1 MSLITIRNS
10 VAVNQSTSWSKG
22 NNQCKSIWV
31 AWHELFPMFHVPFF
45 ARKAVISHG
54 PAGFILWRLFSAMLL
69 ATGSVPF
76 SCLFICLH
84 HLVLFVLCC
93 STYSVLVIT
102 VWTSHQECMHTLNS
116 SHRLYAHSEQL
127 TQTICTLNSSHRLY
141 AHSEQL
147 TQTICTLNSSHRI
160 HAHSDLNSSHRLYA
174 HWTAHTDYMHTLN
187 SSHRLHAHSE
197 QLTQTICTLNS
208 SHRLHAHSEQL
219 TQTACSL
226 WTTHT
231 ECTLWT
237 AHTES
242 MHNLNSSHRMHAQFE
257 QLT

>member
-1 MSLITIRNS
+1 MLILYQGVVPKLLKINVFRIRNYITIIMSLITIRNS

-31 AWHELFPMFHVPFF
+31 AWHELFPMFHVP
-45 ARKAVISHG
+45 
-54 PAGFILWRLFSAMLL
+54 LFCAEGSYLPWTSGLHSL
-69 ATGSVPF
+69 ATVLSDAF
-76 SCLFICLH
+76 SDWFCAIFLPVYLFAPPC
-84 HLVLFVLCC
+84 FVC
-93 STYSVLVIT
+93 SLLQYI
-102 VWTSHQECMHTLNS
+102 QRPGYYRLNFS
-116 SHRLYAHSEQL
+116 PRMY
-127 TQTICTLNSSHRLY
+127 
-141 AHSEQL
+141 
-147 TQTICTLNSSHRI
+147 
-160 HAHSDLNSSHRLYA
+160 
-174 HWTAHTDYMHTLN
+174 
-187 SSHRLHAHSE
+187 
-197 QLTQTICTLNS
+197 
-208 SHRLHAHSEQL
+208 AHSEQL